1 MSLQSAKVCTRGD
14 YQQVSDS
21 GPAPALL
28 PALDAHASSISIA
41 VLPAPP
47 SFLGPTVSSPN
58 IDKGRR
64 SLSPHHS
71 SDHISRVGVLPRCQ

>member
-58 IDKGRR
+58 RQRQKKPLAASLLR
-64 SLSPHHS
+64 SY
-71 SDHISRVGVLPRCQ
+71 